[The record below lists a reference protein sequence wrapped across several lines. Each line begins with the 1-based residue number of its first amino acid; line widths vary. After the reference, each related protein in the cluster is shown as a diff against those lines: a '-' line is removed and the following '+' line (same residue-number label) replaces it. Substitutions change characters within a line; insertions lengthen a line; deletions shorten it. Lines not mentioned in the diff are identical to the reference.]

1 MGTVSQLLLELSNT
15 SQNMNRFFAFA
26 VFATLATVSLA
37 GHYHGRGRA
46 KAVPAPTM
54 NIVEIAVGDARFST
68 LVAAVKAADLVDTL
82 AGAGPFTVLAPT
94 NDAFAKIPA
103 DTLNGLLADKAALT
117 KVLLRHVIPAK
128 VLSRQVGNGQVAT
141 AGGEKITTKRTYK
154 GIKVASASGQAN
166 VILADVL
173 ATNGVIHAIDSVI

>member
-1 MGTVSQLLLELSNT
+1 MGSFSTSSRIVKQVSRK
-15 SQNMNRFFAFA
+15 MNRFFAFA
-26 VFATLATVSLA
+26 VFAALATVSLA
-37 GHYHGRGRA
+37 GRHHSRGRA
-46 KAVPAPTM
+46 KAAPTM
-54 NIVEIAVGDARFST
+54 NIVEIAVGDPRFST

-128 VLSRQVGNGQVAT
+128 VLSRQVGNGHVAT

-166 VILADVL
+166 VILADVI